1 MMKQSSV
8 RALRASLRLQRLREG
23 PTRAKREVGQRQGAL
38 ATGGGGNKTKGAT
51 VLAGFKQRRIKGRN
65 VAKKDEAK
73 LT

>member
-8 RALRASLRLQRLREG
+8 RALCASLRLQRRKEG
-23 PTRAKREVGQRQGAL
+23 PTRAKREVGQKQGAL

-51 VLAGFKQRRIKGRN
+51 VLAGFKQRRFEGQNI
-65 VAKKDEAK
+65 AKKHEEK